1 MTHNFTFF
9 YGSSHPFSNW
19 YMMPFVHRG
28 KQYNC
33 GEQYMMYQKA
43 ILFKDYDVAEMILE
57 QRDPRKQKFLG
68 RQVRNFVESEWNAV
82 CKPTMVEGLTSKFR
96 QDTYSL
102 NTLLDTGD
110 TIIVEASPTDRI
122 WGVGLA
128 ESDPLILNPKNWR
141 GTNWLGDVLMEVR
154 NVIKTSV

>member
-1 MTHNFTFF
+1 MMHDFTFF
-9 YGSSHPFSNW
+9 YSSLHPFSNW

-57 QRDPRKQKFLG
+57 QSNPRNQKFLG
-68 RQVRNFVESEWNAV
+68 REVRGFVEGAWNAV
-82 CKPTMVEGLTSKFR
+82 CRPLMVEGLTSKFR
-96 QDTYSL
+96 QDTYCL

-110 TIIVEASPTDRI
+110 TVIVEASPTDRI

-128 ESDPLILNPKNWR
+128 ANDPLILDPKNWR
-141 GTNWLGDVLMEVR
+141 GTNWLGQVLMEVR
-154 NVIKTSV
+154 NVVKSGV

>member
-9 YGSSHPFSNW
+9 YSNSHPFSNW
-19 YMMPFVHRG
+19 YKMPFIHNG
-28 KQYNC
+28 KEFNC
-33 GEQYMMYQKA
+33 GEQFMMYKKA
-43 ILFKDYDVAEMILE
+43 MLFKDYDVADMIMT
-57 QRDPRKQKFLG
+57 QSNPRNQKFLG
-68 RQVRNFVESEWNAV
+68 RQVRNFVEAEWNAV
-82 CKPTMVEGLTSKFR
+82 CKPTMVEGLTSKFM

-102 NTLLDTGD
+102 TTLLDTGD

-128 ESDPLILNPKNWR
+128 ENDPLILDPTKWR

-154 NVIKTSV
+154 DVIRR